1 MIESRSRRRR
11 SRLWGAGAGALVL
24 GLSLWMTPLAAWAQV
39 LEIGDGGAVTVYD
52 RPAVFTAQGAT
63 PIAPPPRRRPVA
75 ARPSLPASR
84 ALIDH
89 AATAAAL
96 SPALV
101 EAVAWQESRL
111 RPGLVSRAGAV
122 GEMQLMPATARA
134 LGVDPSDS
142 RQNYSGGAAYLAIL
156 MRRYRGDLVRA
167 LAAYDAGPK
176 AVDHYG
182 GPPPFRE
189 TQAYVSAILDRL
201 SRPVSSLATEPTG
214 PR

>member
-1 MIESRSRRRR
+1 MR
-11 SRLWGAGAGALVL
+11 AACAAVL
-24 GLSLWMTPLAAWAQV
+24 GLWLGGWIAPLDSHAQV
-39 LEIGDGGAVTVYD
+39 LEIGDDGSVTRYD
-52 RPAVFTAQGAT
+52 QPAVYTAQGAT
-63 PIAPPPRRRPVA
+63 PIAPPVRRPPHATQA
-75 ARPSLPASR
+75 AAVSH
-84 ALIDH
+84 ALIADA
-89 AATAAAL
+89 AATASL

-134 LGVDPSDS
+134 LGVNPSDS
-142 RQNYSGGAAYLAIL
+142 RQNYIGGAAYLAIL
-156 MRRYRGDLVRA
+156 MRRYQGDLVRT

-176 AVDHYG
+176 AVDQYG
-182 GPPPFRE
+182 GAPPFKE

-201 SRPVSSLATEPTG
+201 SQPVSSASTKAIG